1 MAPMSTPGPADGA
14 FGGRLK
20 QARKARGVTLR
31 QIADKTKLSMVALE
45 ALERDDIS
53 KLPGGIFTRGFVRS
67 YAAEI
72 GLDPEQTVRE
82 FIEHFPHDWV
92 TAGSPHVRQDDDGQ
106 VESDSRRRMLAFV
119 VGGVLLVAALVGLLL
134 VWESSP
140 QDGGAPSDPSAE
152 PLSGAPPL
160 GAEPMVFEVV
170 VTALLILEV
179 VVDGA
184 RRESRSVETGERLV
198 FTVEREITLA
208 ASDAGAVQLSIDNQ
222 PAVTLG
228 AVGEARSVRIDR
240 SNVGA
245 FLDSQ

>member
-1 MAPMSTPGPADGA
+1 MA
-14 FGGRLK
+14 GRP
-20 QARKARGVTLR
+20 RIR
-31 QIADKTKLSMVALE
+31 
-45 ALERDDIS
+45 
-53 KLPGGIFTRGFVRS
+53 
-67 YAAEI
+67 
-72 GLDPEQTVRE
+72 
-82 FIEHFPHDWV
+82 
-92 TAGSPHVRQDDDGQ
+92 
-106 VESDSRRRMLAFV
+106 
-119 VGGVLLVAALVGLLL
+119 
-134 VWESSP
+134 
-140 QDGGAPSDPSAE
+140 SAE